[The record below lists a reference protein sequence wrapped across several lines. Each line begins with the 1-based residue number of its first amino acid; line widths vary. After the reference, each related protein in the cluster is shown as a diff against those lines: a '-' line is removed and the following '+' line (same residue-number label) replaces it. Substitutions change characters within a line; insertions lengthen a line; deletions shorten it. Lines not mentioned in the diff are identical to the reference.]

1 MKYQDTKIWIEIN
14 DDSRGTWNTNSQI
27 KFKNMTL
34 KSILCDH
41 SDAFVKGTILV
52 ENTGATG
59 ADENNN
65 NI

>member
-27 KFKNMTL
+27 KFMNMTL
-34 KSILCDH
+34 KLILCDH

>member
-1 MKYQDTKIWIEIN
+1 
-14 DDSRGTWNTNSQI
+14 
-27 KFKNMTL
+27 MTL

-52 ENTGATG
+52 ENTGATE

-65 NI
+65 NL